1 MACLFSKETAFGR
14 MRGYR
19 ICNRWQETGVLRCPE
34 GKCRLYKSDPHD
46 TLLERRIEAT
56 IGAFCQGAADQC
68 GDGDTNDPEAF
79 GCVLPDGDPVE
90 RLKEIA
96 MARDGQLSLF

>member
-19 ICNRWQETGVLRCPE
+19 ICNRWKETGVLRCPE
-34 GKCRLYKSDPHD
+34 GKCRLYKPNLHD
-46 TLLERRIEAT
+46 TLLERRIEAK

-68 GDGDTNDPEAF
+68 GDGDPNDPEAF

-96 MARDGQLSLF
+96 MARYVQLSLF